1 MTGFQSKRKM
11 AMSKMSDLSYDI
23 EQLYIDGLSAKAIA
37 AELNC
42 PIALVLG
49 ALEEMGVADTPQE
62 DYNPFDTVNS

>member
-1 MTGFQSKRKM
+1 
-11 AMSKMSDLSYDI
+11 MSKMSDLAYDI
-23 EQLYIDGLSAKAIA
+23 EQMYIDGLSAKAIA